1 VAEQRERRIGE
12 LKSGDTV
19 EQLFMVQSKD
29 LRRTA
34 SGSMYVA
41 CQLAD
46 RTGTIDARWWQATEA
61 AFESM
66 PGHGFIRV
74 KGRAQSHRGVL
85 QLHIE
90 SLEAVADGDAALA
103 DFWPASS
110 RDPDEMWAELRSLL
124 SSVENAHLRRL
135 VDAFLDDSDLVA
147 RFSRVP
153 AGTTMHHSVVGG
165 ALEHTV
171 NVVRLAAAVAVVYG
185 DALNR
190 DLLLVGAFLHDIGKA
205 EELTT
210 DSGFRYTDRGNLV
223 GHIAVAAAWVQRKA
237 EDVARATGVAVPSL
251 VVDLVQ
257 HMILSH
263 HGTRDR
269 GSPKPPMIP
278 EALVLHA
285 IDDLDTRLEMMRAA
299 IAQDR
304 DPAASF
310 TAYHKALDVKVFK
323 KSKELPE

>member
-1 VAEQRERRIGE
+1 MGQNGRRIGE

-19 EQLFMVQSKD
+19 DQLFMMQSKD

-46 RTGTIDARWWQATEA
+46 RTGTIDARWWQASEA
-61 AFESM
+61 TFEAM
-66 PGHGFIRV
+66 PGTGFVRV
-74 KGRAQSHRGVL
+74 KGRVQSHRGLL
-85 QLHIE
+85 QLHID
-90 SLEAVADGDAALA
+90 SLEAVAEGDAAPA
-103 DFWPASS
+103 DFWPTSS
-110 RDPDEMWAELRSLL
+110 RDPEEMWVELRGLL
-124 SSVENAHLRRL
+124 SSVGNAHLRRL
-135 VDAFLDDSDLVA
+135 VDAFLDDSALVA

-171 NVVRLAAAVAVVYG
+171 NVVRLVAAVAAVYG

-205 EELTT
+205 EEMTT
-210 DSGFRYTDRGNLV
+210 DGAFKYTDRGNLV
-223 GHIAVAAAWVQRKA
+223 GHIAVGAVWVQQKA
-237 EDVARATGVAVPSL
+237 EDVARATGVPVPP
-251 VVDLVQ
+251 VVLDLVQ

-285 IDDLDTRLEMMRAA
+285 IDDLDTRLDMARTA

-310 TAYHKALDVKVFK
+310 TAYHKTLDVKVFK
-323 KSKELPE
+323 KSRDLPE

>member
-1 VAEQRERRIGE
+1 MERQERRIGE
-12 LKSGDTV
+12 LKAGDSV
-19 EQLFMVQSKD
+19 DQLFMVQSKD

-41 CQLAD
+41 CQLSD
-46 RTGTIDARWWQATEA
+46 RTGAMDARWWQATEA
-61 AFESM
+61 AFGAM
-66 PGHGFIRV
+66 PGHGFARV
-74 KGRAQSHRGVL
+74 KGRVQSHRGVL

-90 SLEAVADGDAALA
+90 SLEAVAEGDAALA
-103 DFWPASS
+103 DFWPTSA
-110 RDPDEMWAELRSLL
+110 RDPEEMWAELRSLL

-135 VDAFLDDSDLVA
+135 VDAFLDDADLVA

-153 AGTTMHHSVVGG
+153 AGTTLHHSVVGG
-165 ALEHTV
+165 ALEHTLS
-171 NVVRLAAAVAVVYG
+171 VVRLAAAVAAVYG

-205 EELTT
+205 GELTA
-210 DSGFRYTDRGNLV
+210 DGAPKYTDRGNLV
-223 GHIAVAAAWVQRKA
+223 GHITIGAVWVQQKA
-237 EDVARATGVAVPSL
+237 EDVAKATGVPVPPL
-251 VVDLVQ
+251 VLDLVQ

-263 HGTRDR
+263 HGTRER

-285 IDDLDTRLEMMRAA
+285 LDDLDTRLDMSRAA
-299 IAQDR
+299 MAQDR

-310 TAYHKALDVKVFK
+310 TTYHKSLDVKLFK
-323 KSKELPE
+323 RSRELPK